1 MFFSPQC
8 VHLQGRPHP
17 PNTYFSPKSAETS
30 SHPHFRDGPRSSSKG
45 PSGLLT
51 VLPMGTLPET
61 EEEAEQKQ
69 VVRSP
74 RLTRGSL
81 CGKRRRV

>member
-17 PNTYFSPKSAETS
+17 PNTHFSPRSAETS
-30 SHPHFRDGPRSSSKG
+30 SHSHFRGGPRSSSKR
-45 PSGLLT
+45 PRGLLT
-51 VLPMGTLPET
+51 VLPMGTLLET

-74 RLTRGSL
+74 RLTVG
-81 CGKRRRV
+81 